1 MSEFRVEKGRATVTL
16 TLSNGATV
24 RGSMFLWQGV
34 AQHAGPERVRDLLNA
49 EPGFFP
55 FEVQT
60 AEGART
66 FLYNREH
73 VIYVTL
79 DGTTEL
85 ESDPGYDVA
94 TVRPAALLL
103 SNGMRM
109 AGIVRVYSP
118 QGHDR
123 LSDFARA
130 HDRFQYLEQPGTTQ
144 IINVQHLI
152 ELTETFDS

>member
-1 MSEFRVEKGRATVTL
+1 MSQFRVEKGRAVVTL

-34 AQHAGPERVRDLLNA
+34 AEHAGPERVRDLLNA

-60 AEGART
+60 AHGART
-66 FLYNREH
+66 FMYNREH
-73 VIYVTL
+73 VVFVTL
-79 DGTTEL
+79 DGHGEL

-94 TVRPAALLL
+94 TVRSASMVL
-103 SNGMRM
+103 SNGLRM
-109 AGIVRVYSP
+109 EGIVRIYSP

-123 LSDFARA
+123 LSDFARS
-130 HDRFQYLEQPGTTQ
+130 HDRFQYLEQPGITQ

-152 ELTETFDS
+152 ELTETLDS